1 MTNST
6 SQDRITSLTMTGP
19 ELISALC
26 CSNPGALRVLA
37 EWFHSSPMAVIEM
50 LSLDTKRL
58 YDNRIW
64 DLYKLCGMDIE
75 RFKYHVQVEL
85 PNQETGE
92 LSVTGPHSPD
102 FKDKEFWV
110 KRRFG
115 KSGSFWALENPPSE
129 ANYEYPIK

>member
-1 MTNST
+1 MNGT
-6 SQDRITSLTMTGP
+6 SQDRITRLDITAVD
-19 ELISALC
+19 LVSALC
-26 CSNPGALRVLA
+26 GGNPGALRVLA

-64 DLYKLCGMDIE
+64 DLYKLCGQDIE
-75 RFKYHVQVEL
+75 RFKYHVLTEL
-85 PNQETGE
+85 PNQETGQ
-92 LSVTGPHSPD
+92 LSVSGPHSPD
-102 FKDKEFWV
+102 FDDKEFWE

-115 KSGSFWALENPPSE
+115 QPGSFWALENPPSE

>member
-1 MTNST
+1 MTAV
-6 SQDRITSLTMTGP
+6 DLVF
-19 ELISALC
+19 ALC
-26 CSNPGALRVLA
+26 GGNSGALRVLA

-64 DLYKLCGMDIE
+64 ELYELCGQDIE
-75 RFKYHVQVEL
+75 RFKYHVLTEL

-92 LSVTGPHSPD
+92 LSVSGPHSPD
-102 FKDKEFWV
+102 FDDKEFWQ
-110 KRRFG
+110 KRRSG
-115 KSGSFWALENPPSE
+115 QPGSFWALENPPSE